1 MDEEDF
7 TFFDNSK
14 PEEWELLTLQR
25 GQVIEAE
32 VDVSENPAEGS
43 VWAGFLV
50 QKVELTIAG
59 EMVVTVRS
67 LGSEDAQA
75 TKRMSSLFNRRRG
88 TIHLCS
94 AICAGEDIYA
104 LHIGSFRT
112 FDLVNFRRSYIT
124 PSVRQMIKKWEKEII
139 LVEDDGDN
147 IDLTGTDQLA
157 GKVPG
162 RVETSPKAAAPPGDS
177 KLPAAGK
184 AAPKRRAA
192 EKEEAGVPNKK
203 IDRAKLRERLARAK
217 EKLAGS
223 AIPDGAGIPALP
235 PRAGGDGEADEASSS
250 EPYSASVGEDLPRE
264 LAIGTELEALE
275 DGTPGGARLAPA
287 DRDKAK
293 KRKKE
298 KKRERDL
305 SGLGSGVLARVAT
318 RGITS
323 GALQE
328 QLLHRAAEA
337 VTRKEAKKKDQ
348 KKKHKKK
355 NAEKRLI
362 QILTKKDKK
371 EKKSKKRKKR
381 PGPGSS
387 GDPGNS
393 GSPTNSSD
401 ENSSGPLEESSGS
414 ESANLEAPL
423 RKKSREKPG
432 SVLALLVEHARQQL
446 DQTSKVAIQPN
457 LKLDPTK
464 GVRISSYFSIV
475 VRPQLGAVNAQI
487 RELHHLSSA
496 IDALRQ
502 GDLDIL
508 GDLLASRFIAIH
520 QSMIDNSWT
529 AARHLELLPLEENS
543 AAGSGV
549 LLEARKY
556 AKLNAKLN
564 NQEQWGNYSY
574 GKGRGGKGRPYN
586 WNDNSWQATEQKG
599 KGKKG
604 SKGKNKG
611 KNQWQGSQGRG
622 AEADGGRQKE
632 VIPEK

>member
-1 MDEEDF
+1 M
-7 TFFDNSK
+7 
-14 PEEWELLTLQR
+14 
-25 GQVIEAE
+25 
-32 VDVSENPAEGS
+32 
-43 VWAGFLV
+43 
-50 QKVELTIAG
+50 
-59 EMVVTVRS
+59 
-67 LGSEDAQA
+67 
-75 TKRMSSLFNRRRG
+75 
-88 TIHLCS
+88 
-94 AICAGEDIYA
+94 
-104 LHIGSFRT
+104 
-112 FDLVNFRRSYIT
+112 
-124 PSVRQMIKKWEKEII
+124 
-139 LVEDDGDN
+139 EDDGDN
-147 IDLTGTDQLA
+147 IDLTGCDHLA
-157 GKVPG
+157 GKAPG
-162 RVETSPKAAAPPGDS
+162 RVETSPKAAAPPGDL
-177 KLPAAGK
+177 KLPAAGR

-192 EKEEAGVPNKK
+192 EKEEAGVPNKE

-264 LAIGTELEALE
+264 LAVGTELEALE
-275 DGTPGGARLAPA
+275 DGTPGGARLVPA

-387 GDPGNS
+387 GDPGDS